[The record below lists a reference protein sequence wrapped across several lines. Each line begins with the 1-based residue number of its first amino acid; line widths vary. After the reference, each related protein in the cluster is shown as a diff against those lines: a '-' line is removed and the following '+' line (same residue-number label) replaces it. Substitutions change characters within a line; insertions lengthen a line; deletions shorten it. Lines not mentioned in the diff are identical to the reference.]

1 MYDSGTIALIANSHD
16 HIPGFAWIRDFK
28 MKWPWHYF
36 HVWTMFYSYTFS
48 YNFFSMVDQDMQT
61 RLNEQEWCWL
71 CSWVFSSPKDS
82 RDSPLMG
89 SRRPK
94 DLGTLQA
101 NQRGVGKTM
110 VGDRNQFFDSKQEKI
125 NHGPLCE
132 KVPCQQSAPWAKEDP
147 IWAVSFHFS
156 VHNEHI
162 SYSTYSDCLGP

>member
-16 HIPGFAWIRDFK
+16 HIPGFAWICHFK

-82 RDSPLMG
+82 RDSPIDGFKEIQRPRDTSSQSKGCGENDGWWSKSIFRLQARENQSWAIMRESALPTECSMGQRGSKMG
-89 SRRPK
+89 SF
-94 DLGTLQA
+94 L
-101 NQRGVGKTM
+101 
-110 VGDRNQFFDSKQEKI
+110 
-125 NHGPLCE
+125 
-132 KVPCQQSAPWAKEDP
+132 
-147 IWAVSFHFS
+147 S
-156 VHNEHI
+156 VQYLN
-162 SYSTYSDCLGP
+162 STQCTYEL